1 VKVQTVSA
9 QAVPIYVSMT
19 TAQALDL
26 IGAVVSAVRAVGILP
41 APMAVLAGQ
50 AAGII
55 SGR

>member
-1 VKVQTVSA
+1 MKVQTVSA

>member
-1 VKVQTVSA
+1 
-9 QAVPIYVSMT
+9 MT